1 MITQKKLR
9 IKLVVFYQWTS
20 GHLKKV
26 SPEERSEISLK
37 KPLKSHVAKRSSTM
51 FNVVFAGPA
60 GYYSKFFL
68 FYILRPVR
76 NINVFIGSLLQLSGE
91 WLKFTTSLK
100 HSQEKHF
107 LHFWIV
113 LITKTWCK
121 KSQQPCMN
129 ECKIKFK

>member
-68 FYILRPVR
+68 FYIFTASTKHKCLYWK
-76 NINVFIGSLLQLSGE
+76 FIAIIRRMAQIHNFPQA
-91 WLKFTTSLK
+91 FTRETFPS
-100 HSQEKHF
+100 F
-107 LHFWIV
+107 LNCFDYKN
-113 LITKTWCK
+113 LM
-121 KSQQPCMN
+121 Q
-129 ECKIKFK
+129 KIPTTMHE